1 MGQFGHCV
9 CRCLN
14 ALTGQLSPYGNV
26 IGWGSLCPLKR
37 LIFSSAVSNGLSQ
50 QHTPLD
56 SLLLHAIELIDLLT
70 SYSIHRPSTC
80 KPHSMRID
88 STLKAPQSQLCH
100 LFWNWLS
107 QTVPVPIKKI
117 NMRMLY
123 MSTVFS
129 KDFEWIPSS
138 SKWSNKPYLEPF
150 WSRIQPFGLL
160 ENCLWKIRQ
169 TFLSFGLHTRSLQIC
184 CVFFC
189 CFGEVMTFHINR
201 KTALWQI
208 ESEKMWFEVTPSAIA
223 RTK

>member
-107 QTVPVPIKKI
+107 QTVPVPKKK
-117 NMRMLY
+117 
-123 MSTVFS
+123 STCVCCTWVPCFQKILNEYHQAQNDKTNLIWNLSDLVSNHLDFWEIVLIEFGKLFS
-129 KDFEWIPSS
+129 RLVYTRGASKSVVCFFVVLVRLWPSIS
-138 SKWSNKPYLEPF
+138 IVRQHCDKSNRRKCDSK
-150 WSRIQPFGLL
+150 
-160 ENCLWKIRQ
+160 
-169 TFLSFGLHTRSLQIC
+169 
-184 CVFFC
+184 
-189 CFGEVMTFHINR
+189 
-201 KTALWQI
+201 
-208 ESEKMWFEVTPSAIA
+208 
-223 RTK
+223 